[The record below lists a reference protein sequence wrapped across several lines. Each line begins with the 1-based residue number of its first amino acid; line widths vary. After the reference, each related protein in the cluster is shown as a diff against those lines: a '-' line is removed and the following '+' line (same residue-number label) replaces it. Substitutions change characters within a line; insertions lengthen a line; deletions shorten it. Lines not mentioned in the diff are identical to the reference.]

1 MDAIFSIS
9 HYITKKRTQKG
20 TAAVVN
26 WLALSRIRGILMIT
40 SSLKKGQNEKKKSY
54 NIIVFHF
61 SSYYV
66 KNSSSSFLMQVDI
79 V

>member
-40 SSLKKGQNEKKKSY
+40 SSFKKGQNEKK
-54 NIIVFHF
+54 NRII
-61 SSYYV
+61 
-66 KNSSSSFLMQVDI
+66 L
-79 V
+79 